1 MNEARS
7 SLPIKAG
14 KTFLHRKVIDYSML
28 YDNIFHYAKLRSRAF
43 FAWRTNGTFKKLKEG
58 IEDGSFRKMW
68 REAKW
73 MFVYND
79 FFSENFYM
87 KKPVCLLL
95 VFALAFAMSA
105 GAFAEN
111 VVSPEKDNTNVDV
124 DDEPSSSPGP
134 VTAAR
139 FAMSLPQCFLR
150 SELLHLV

>member
-1 MNEARS
+1 MKRG
-7 SLPIKAG
+7 LP
-14 KTFLHRKVIDYSML
+14 H
-28 YDNIFHYAKLRSRAF
+28 RSRRGRPFCIEKLLIILCCTIIYSIMRNCALAPF
-43 FAWRTNGTFKKLKEG
+43 LTWRTNGTFKKLKEG
-58 IEDGSFRKMW
+58 IEDGSFREMW

-79 FFSENFYM
+79 FFSENYYM

-95 VFALAFAMSA
+95 VFVLAFVMSA

-124 DDEPSSSPGP
+124 DDEPSSSPGA

>member
-1 MNEARS
+1 
-7 SLPIKAG
+7 
-14 KTFLHRKVIDYSML
+14 
-28 YDNIFHYAKLRSRAF
+28 
-43 FAWRTNGTFKKLKEG
+43 
-58 IEDGSFRKMW
+58 
-68 REAKW
+68 

-95 VFALAFAMSA
+95 VFVLAFAMSA